1 MQVADRVLVD
11 GFVGAPGEAMAE
23 KMSTLE
29 KMRDEVFIKIVLGE
43 SSVEEFDKY
52 VNDFNNL
59 GGTEIQQEVND
70 WKASVE

>member
-1 MQVADRVLVD
+1 M
-11 GFVGAPGEAMAE
+11 GAPGEAMAE